1 MCVVINPERDRLS
14 LWLCINFVMFLV
26 YFQNDNHDIITLAL
40 VFREVCS
47 YSG

>member
-26 YFQNDNHDIITLAL
+26 YFWDNQYDIITWDT
-40 VFREVCS
+40 
-47 YSG
+47 